1 MKKTIYMIL
10 VLTGIIVA
18 TTACSN
24 TAKEE
29 NYNLTKEV
37 TRVTQENVELKQEIQ
52 ELQQNFQKLD
62 EEIEKL
68 NQSKTDGD
76 QVIEEPAQ
84 GESMFIIYSGDID
97 TYEKEIFSK
106 VPIADSIE
114 LQGKLEILAENLSK
128 MLFDGLGIEVAKVED
143 ENGQLIATVNLT
155 ENNNPDESSWKSGY
169 FQGSAGGAIT
179 GITLEET
186 FLQREYGGEWI
197 DGVIF
202 IYEDQALEFDHMGGL
217 GQTISRF

>member
-24 TAKEE
+24 PAKEE
-29 NYNLTKEV
+29 SYNLTQEV

-52 ELQQNFQKLD
+52 
-62 EEIEKL
+62 KL
-68 NQSKTDGD
+68 NQSKTGGD

-143 ENGQLIATVNLT
+143 ENGQLIATINLT

-197 DGVIF
+197 DGVKF